1 MKKLLTTL
9 SAFVLCAVVAFSV
22 VACGQNQAATKTLT
36 VDMNPNVVFM
46 LDNNNKVTS
55 VEFATTE
62 TNEIFYDVKFEG
74 KSLEEAMQLFVNYS
88 FISGHINVDV
98 NVSGTASTDELIT
111 SLNNAAKTALEN
123 AFDNIAME
131 ANVTA
136 VETTLSDAKAD
147 LLNKAKNLAPDYTA
161 EQLNAM
167 DIQELTKIINDKQK
181 EFAGLAVSQIED
193 INNAFMTGA
202 EETLTAAITF
212 AYEALQSAQA
222 LVDEYKDN
230 SLIPNQVK
238 QNAQKA
244 LNEAKAALDEA
255 VKALNAKKAELI
267 AAAKQAYA
275 DIKEELK
282 NSFKTDV
289 SNAKTSAINYFDQA
303 VQDEQ
308 ITAEQAQK
316 LKDLIEAYSPAV

>member
-1 MKKLLTTL
+1 
-9 SAFVLCAVVAFSV
+9 
-22 VACGQNQAATKTLT
+22 
-36 VDMNPNVVFM
+36 
-46 LDNNNKVTS
+46 
-55 VEFATTE
+55 
-62 TNEIFYDVKFEG
+62 VKFEG

-88 FISGHINVDV
+88 FISGHINVNV
-98 NVSGTASTDELIT
+98 NVNGTASTDELIT

-136 VETTLSDAKAD
+136 AETTLSKAKEELMAKAQ
-147 LLNKAKNLAPDYTA
+147 KFAPDYTA

-181 EFAGLAVSQIED
+181 EFAGLAVSQIEE

-212 AYEALQSAQA
+212 AYGALQSAQA

-230 SLIPNQVK
+230 SLIPNQLK
-238 QNAQKA
+238 QQAQKA

-255 VKALNAKKAELI
+255 VKALNAKKADLI

-275 DIKEELK
+275 DIKEDLK
-282 NSFKTDV
+282 NSFKTAV
-289 SNAKTSAINYFDQA
+289 SSAKTNATNHLDQA
-303 VQDEQ
+303 VQNEQ